1 MNGPRTPRGPRPM
14 TTDAYPT
21 EITPEDLMLI
31 GSSLVMAACGMNA
44 LGHESPAGLADYVNP
59 DDMDTWHSRFVLDM
73 VAHTQGMVQDER
85 KNAALDRVSGFVWQ
99 TGMMDRAAEFA
110 GDVVGDDELD
120 RIAEMLT

>member
-1 MNGPRTPRGPRPM
+1 MV
-14 TTDAYPT
+14 TDAYPSR
-21 EITPEDLMLI
+21 ITPEDLLSI
-31 GSSLVMAACGMNA
+31 GAALVYAACSMNA

-73 VAHTQGMVQDER
+73 VALTQGMAQDER